1 MLQRLGL
8 AVAMVPEAEILLL
21 DEPTAALDPEGLFA
35 LYELVDQKRRGGA
48 TIFFSSHQ
56 LGDVERLADYIAV
69 LVRGRLV
76 SMTSSRE
83 LAARLADRGVM
94 RVRLRARVADV
105 LTRLESVSPLA
116 HWQDEEL
123 VVPGPIAARPVVID
137 AIRTAGGEI
146 TGLTTE
152 EGRLDEFYRALVESR
167 P

>member
-1 MLQRLGL
+1 
-8 AVAMVPEAEILLL
+8 
-21 DEPTAALDPEGLFA
+21 
-35 LYELVDQKRRGGA
+35 
-48 TIFFSSHQ
+48 
-56 LGDVERLADYIAV
+56 
-69 LVRGRLV
+69 
-76 SMTSSRE
+76 
-83 LAARLADRGVM
+83 
-94 RVRLRARVADV
+94 
-105 LTRLESVSPLA
+105 LA